1 MIQVEGTAS
10 GVDPDVEEF
19 KKEAARFMEDYDRL
33 TQALFS
39 KEDVRLMLGGKFTPE
54 GRDVALNV
62 IRPVVR
68 AHPGTVKKLKDDGTP
83 VIRIPPTP
91 DTWRT
96 DGLVCLGFVAERL
109 IAAGTETLFG
119 LVNFSQPDHGRL
131 LAWTAENVPELA
143 LIGGEGGDNGEEL

>member
-1 MIQVEGTAS
+1 
-10 GVDPDVEEF
+10 
-19 KKEAARFMEDYDRL
+19 MEDYDRL

-39 KEDVRLMLGGKFTPE
+39 KGDVRLMLGGKFTPE

-62 IRPVVR
+62 IRPVVH
-68 AHPGTVKKLKDDGTP
+68 AYPETVKKLKDDGTP

-91 DTWRT
+91 DTWQT

-109 IAAGTETLFG
+109 IAAGTEKLFG
-119 LVNFSQPDHGRL
+119 LVNFSQPDNGKL

-143 LIGGEGGDNGEEL
+143 LIGEGGDDGEEL